1 MNTQMGRLLKAGHSI
16 DVRHLQ
22 QLAQRRRWSF
32 VIAAAG
38 AASLAVGAQ
47 MGALGMLN
55 INAAIASRSAAEP
68 GVLQLA
74 YRKCVFTFITIT
86 CILLAQLQCTATA
99 GFSDA
104 FNVYTFQEAF
114 FGKEN
119 TALYTDCTVSD
130 GVYSSGKWM
139 VGMLC
144 ASVLVIVREM
154 SLKRSL
160 HPLVTSLTQA
170 GILMLLLS

>member
-1 MNTQMGRLLKAGHSI
+1 MGRLLKAGHSI

-68 GVLQLA
+68 GVLQLT
-74 YRKCVFTFITIT
+74 YRKCVFTSITFTSIW
-86 CILLAQLQCTATA
+86 LAQRLCTATA
-99 GFSDA
+99 GFSDGS
-104 FNVYTFQEAF
+104 NVYTLKQLFTR
-114 FGKEN
+114 K
-119 TALYTDCTVSD
+119 AL
-130 GVYSSGKWM
+130 
-139 VGMLC
+139 LC
-144 ASVLVIVREM
+144 AQTTIVLMVCIA
-154 SLKRSL
+154 L
-160 HPLVTSLTQA
+160 
-170 GILMLLLS
+170 